1 MPKDKGRP
9 PNKDGLSAKERHA
22 CQIRSEGETQVKAYC
37 ISHKVKDHGERT
49 VHDRAY
55 KLFSK
60 PLCKVYLDELW
71 NSKPLEVIY
80 TPQRWLGHTLDLLA
94 KAEDAENWPAV
105 ANLNKQAGQAVAA
118 LRDSMTVITD
128 GAERDKE
135 IIAAVAGEDPK
146 RRKALEL
153 LMGKHEV
160 FEPTLVVDND
170 GAPRLPRGGKGDK
183 GE

>member
-1 MPKDKGRP
+1 MTKMTEADKKQR
-9 PNKDGLSAKERHA
+9 KAIGLNMKQMHA
-22 CQIRSEGETQVKAYC
+22 CQLRSEGMTQIDAYC
-37 ISHKVKDHGERT
+37 LSHKVKRGEGRI
-49 VHDRAY
+49 VENAAFV
-55 KLFSK
+55 LFHR
-60 PLCKVYLDELW
+60 PKVIKYLDELW

-94 KAEDAENWPAV
+94 KAEEAENWPAV
-105 ANLNKQAGQAVAA
+105 TTLNKQAGQAVTA

-160 FEPTLVVDND
+160 FEPTLVVDNK
-170 GAPRLPRGGKGDK
+170 LPSDK
-183 GE
+183 

>member
-1 MPKDKGRP
+1 MGRT
-9 PNKDGLSAKERHA
+9 PNKDGLTSKERYA
-22 CQIRSEGETQVKAYC
+22 CELRSEGRTQVDAYC
-37 ISHKVKDHGERT
+37 ISHKVKKGEGRIA
-49 VHDRAY
+49 DNASY
-55 KLFSK
+55 LLFRK
-60 PLCKVYLDELW
+60 PKVTKYLDELW

-94 KAEDAENWPAV
+94 KAEEAENWPAV
-105 ANLNKQAGQAVAA
+105 TTLNKQAGQAVTA

-160 FEPTLVVDND
+160 FEPTLVVDNK
-170 GAPRLPRGGKGDK
+170 LPSDK
-183 GE
+183 